1 MREGE
6 CSWDVGLRWRLGLGS
21 RHLLCQEGRQ
31 VCGSSS
37 RHVEWLCLRE
47 LFSLGKMG
55 DLRSLASGISLRG
68 LSHVQPCCRVGK

>member
-1 MREGE
+1 MWGSGGGLALAAGTSCARREG
-6 CSWDVGLRWRLGLGS
+6 R
-21 RHLLCQEGRQ
+21 

-55 DLRSLASGISLRG
+55 DLRSLASGISLRD